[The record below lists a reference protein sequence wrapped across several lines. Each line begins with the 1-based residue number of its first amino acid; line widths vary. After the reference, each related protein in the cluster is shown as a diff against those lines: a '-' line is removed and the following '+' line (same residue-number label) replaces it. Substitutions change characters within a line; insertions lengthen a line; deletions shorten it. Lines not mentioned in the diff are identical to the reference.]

1 MKNLA
6 IVILIFAFL
15 VIGCGYSRGRG
26 KNLPGGS
33 RRVSNKAERVQS
45 EDETAE
51 TQPDEPSVTED
62 SNAAPNKAERTIDD
76 FVRTQVGVYKVTNTL
91 AGNPSKDGFLGAVEE
106 KQYKYA
112 GAGGSFAIHYTIAR
126 YKTDAEAQQALR
138 DSIANFKKLGIKTT
152 EIGTAS
158 DNDGKLIGI
167 SADMFT
173 KTSLMSRFWT
183 KNEFFIRIL
192 GEQKE
197 VENFF
202 AAH

>member
-26 KNLPGGS
+26 KNSPGS

-45 EDETAE
+45 EDETSQ
-51 TQPDEPSVTED
+51 TQSDEPPVTDD

-76 FVRTQVGVYKVTNTL
+76 FVRTEVGIYKITNTIS
-91 AGNPSKDGFLGAVEE
+91 GNPSKDGFPGALEE

-138 DSIANFKKLGIKTT
+138 DSIANFKKLGIKTS
-152 EIGTAS
+152 EIVTAN
-158 DNDGKLIGI
+158 DNDGKLVGI

-183 KNEFFIRIL
+183 KHEFFIRIL
-192 GEQKE
+192 GDQKE